1 MERVERGRARR
12 RVVRRRG
19 ARRVG
24 ERRGAAVPRLGRP
37 WERIR
42 VHVRGGERRGE
53 RRDGGRKEGRVRR
66 RRHCARRRSVGHA
79 IHAPHAISVSIYAR
93 RWAPGAAPRARRR
106 VVRHRRRRGARG
118 MRMRMGGSRLRRD
131 VHLHV
136 VVIKRSDAA
145 RHRQVLALLVVVP
158 LRCFSLSL
166 SSVGMRVLLLVAEEG
181 RAGDGAQ
188 GAGERAVGAAVAQLV
203 LPAVGSVLSLVLLL
217 LLKVVRH
224 GS

>member
-19 ARRVG
+19 VRRVG
-24 ERRGAAVPRLGRP
+24 ERRSAAVPRLGRP
-37 WERIR
+37 WKRVR

-53 RRDGGRKEGRVRR
+53 RRDGGRKEGRIRR

-93 RWAPGAAPRARRR
+93 RWAPGAAPRAWRR

-118 MRMRMGGSRLRRD
+118 MRMRMRMGGSRLGRD
-131 VHLHV
+131 VHLHII
-136 VVIKRSDAA
+136 VIKRSDAA

-188 GAGERAVGAAVAQLV
+188 GAGERAVGAAVTQLV
-203 LPAVGSVLSLVLLL
+203 LPAVGSLLRLLL
-217 LLKVVRH
+217 LLLL
-224 GS
+224 